1 MVRMYVKYGW
11 VRFEGIGF
19 LRHGK
24 GGVLRL
30 RGAALPSAARGYG
43 QDWLAGGSF
52 GFARLRFLRLRSGRA
67 GQAAGGSRERGKGR
81 EGDYSFD
88 SF

>member
-1 MVRMYVKYGW
+1 MGTLRVGKFGVGLGDGKFGVEAWGMGSRLGEDT
-11 VRFEGIGF
+11 EGRDG
-19 LRHGK
+19 R
-24 GGVLRL
+24 R
-30 RGAALPSAARGYG
+30 
-43 QDWLAGGSF
+43 GGSF
-52 GFARLRFLRLRSGRA
+52 GCAALRFLRLRSGRA